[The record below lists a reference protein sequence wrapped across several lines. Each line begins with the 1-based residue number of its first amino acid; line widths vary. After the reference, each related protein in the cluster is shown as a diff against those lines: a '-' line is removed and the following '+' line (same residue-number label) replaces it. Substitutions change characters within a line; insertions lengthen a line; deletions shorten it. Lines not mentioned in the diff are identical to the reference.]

1 MAAQDQTGAVGH
13 RPPGPLFAKF
23 GFNIYR
29 RDVEDAISGAMAHP
43 WATVAV
49 VAVLISI
56 AILVL
61 VSAGGIKPN
70 SLVYLIL
77 GIPVAGMVFL
87 VLALVMEMKVKTLL
101 PIVCVLVAIAF
112 MVDGGDSLSHYWTI
126 VAQKYLPQSEE
137 QQTGSAT
144 STPHSQHNQNVH
156 SEYETIAQSV
166 CTSMAV
172 SKGSAGWT
180 FAVKRQC
187 DSTTVSCEKIC
198 GLNILHN
205 LDKQSSKQHWSCLGA
220 IHVYGGR
227 PVSQPNTASNPSI
240 GFKVYWSPSYH
251 TGKNCGPNY
260 CCCLA
265 AA

>member
-1 MAAQDQTGAVGH
+1 MAAQNQAEAIGH
-13 RPPGPLFAKF
+13 RPPLFAKF

-29 RDVEDAISGAMAHP
+29 KDVEDAISGAMAHP

-49 VAVLISI
+49 VAALISA

-61 VSAGGIKPN
+61 VSAGGITPN
-70 SLVYLIL
+70 SVVYLIL

-112 MVDGGDSLSHYWTI
+112 VADGGSSLSHYWML
-126 VAQKYLPQSEE
+126 VVQKHIPQSEE
-137 QQTGSAT
+137 QQMNSAA
-144 STPHSQHNQNVH
+144 SPPPQQSLNAH

-172 SKGSAGWT
+172 SRGSAGWT

-187 DSTTVSCEKIC
+187 NSITEPCEAIC
-198 GLNILHN
+198 GLNTLHD
-205 LDKQSSKQHWSCLGA
+205 LDKQSSKKRWSCLGA

-227 PVSQPNTASNPSI
+227 PVSQPSTASNPSI

-251 TGKNCGPNY
+251 TGQNCGPNY